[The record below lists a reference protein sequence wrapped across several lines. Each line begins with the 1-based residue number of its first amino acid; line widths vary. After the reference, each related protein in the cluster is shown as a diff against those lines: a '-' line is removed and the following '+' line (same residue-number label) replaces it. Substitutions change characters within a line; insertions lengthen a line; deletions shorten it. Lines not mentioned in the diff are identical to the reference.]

1 MELKVEKSNF
11 KMQSSKLIFF
21 VFGLVIGWG
30 LLSLPFFVQKQVYG
44 SGTDTPV
51 FGYKIINIFP
61 HDPEAFTQG
70 LVFHR
75 GALYEGT
82 GLLGKST
89 LRKVDPATGRI
100 LKMVPLPD
108 HYFGEGITLWE
119 DKIIQLTWRSGI
131 GLVYDRETFRLL
143 KRFNF
148 FTEGWGITQDGKQ
161 LIMSDGTS
169 FLYFW
174 DTHGYKEIKR
184 IQVHDRGIP
193 VTGLNELEYI
203 KPSCPIRDVTPPA
216 GRAVRL
222 CRTMKRHPSDAVCRP
237 KKEAWEYK
245 PDMKIGSLSDR
256 RYFQTEGE
264 VFANVYPTDRIVRI
278 SPQTGQVTGW
288 IDLRGLLPAKDQA
301 RPVDALNGIAY
312 DARKDRILVTGK
324 YWPNLFEIR
333 LIPR

>member
-1 MELKVEKSNF
+1 M
-11 KMQSSKLIFF
+11 
-21 VFGLVIGWG
+21 
-30 LLSLPFFVQKQVYG
+30 LPFSAQKQANG
-44 SGTDTPV
+44 SRTATPV

-70 LVFHR
+70 LVFHQ

-82 GLLGKST
+82 GLSGKST
-89 LRKVDPATGRI
+89 LRKVDPETGRP
-100 LKMVPLPD
+100 LQMVQLPD
-108 HYFGEGITLWE
+108 QYFGEGITLWE
-119 DKIIQLTWRSGI
+119 NKIIQLTWKSGI
-131 GLVYDRETFRLL
+131 GLVYDRKTFRLL

-174 DTHGYKEIKR
+174 DPHSFKEMKR

-193 VTGLNELEYI
+193 IARLNELEYI
-203 KPSCPIRDVTPPA
+203 K
-216 GRAVRL
+216 
-222 CRTMKRHPSDAVCRP
+222 
-237 KKEAWEYK
+237 
-245 PDMKIGSLSDR
+245 
-256 RYFQTEGE
+256 GE

-288 IDLRGLLPAKDQA
+288 IDLQGLLSAKDRA
-301 RPVDALNGIAY
+301 RPVDVLNGIAY

-324 YWPNLFEIR
+324 YWPKLFEIR
-333 LIPR
+333 LVPR